1 MKLKKKK
8 KRGSSSKKIALTIE
22 NAFSLA
28 FKLHQGGNVDEAE
41 MLYGRIIESVPNH
54 LDALHFY
61 GVLCHQQ
68 QRKQE
73 AAQLIGRI
81 IEIDPKNAD
90 AHNNLGNVLE
100 GMGRV
105 HDAEICYRQAIALNP
120 GHAQAFNNL
129 GVVLMARKAVDEA
142 LDVYGQA
149 IHISPE
155 TADYRYN
162 LGNALR
168 KCERIDDAVA
178 AYHSA
183 VELDA
188 THVGAWQ
195 GLSRTLIK
203 SDRKGEAKQVFD
215 AWLEKDPENP
225 IALYLQASCMGKG
238 APSRAPD
245 AFVQKTF
252 DDLADSFDEHL
263 QGNLDYRAPPLL
275 IEALANALPQPAGS
289 LNILD
294 AGCGTGLC
302 GPLLKPY
309 ASHLVGVDLS
319 AGMLTRAKGV
329 IAYDEI
335 IQAELTEFLTGKADC
350 FDAIVSA
357 DTLCYFG
364 DLEPVL
370 KRAAGALQDR
380 GVMAFTLEDAGQ
392 EIEGWQLN
400 PHGRY
405 AHTGAYVEHI
415 LGVCGFDIQIKKS
428 VILRNEGGQP
438 VKGHLVV
445 ATTMT
450 RHAS

>member
-8 KRGSSSKKIALTIE
+8 KWRSLSKKITLTIQ
-22 NAFSLA
+22 NAFDLA
-28 FKLHQGGNVDEAE
+28 FKLHQSGSVDEAE
-41 MLYGRIIESVPNH
+41 MLYGRIVEAAPDH
-54 LDALHFY
+54 LNALHFY
-61 GVLCHQQ
+61 GLLCHQQ

-105 HDAEICYRQAIALNP
+105 HDAEVCYRNAIALNP
-120 GHAQAFNNL
+120 GHAPAFNNL
-129 GVVLMARKAVDEA
+129 GVVLMARRAVDEA
-142 LDVYGQA
+142 LEVYGQA
-149 IHISPE
+149 VDLSPE

-162 LGNALR
+162 LANALR

-203 SDRKGEAKQVFD
+203 ADRKEEAKQVFD
-215 AWLEKDPENP
+215 TWLEKDPDNP
-225 IALYLQASCMGKG
+225 IALYLQASSLGQG
-238 APSRAPD
+238 APIRAPD
-245 AFVQKTF
+245 AYVQKTF
-252 DDLADSFDEHL
+252 DDMADSFDEHL
-263 QGNLDYRAPPLL
+263 QENLDYRAPQLL
-275 IEALANALPQPAGS
+275 IQAISSTLPPPDAS
-289 LNILD
+289 LDILD

-309 ASHLVGVDLS
+309 ALQLVGVDLS

-329 IAYDEI
+329 NAYNEL
-335 IQAELTEFLTGKADC
+335 IQTELTKFLNNKTNVYDV
-350 FDAIVSA
+350 IVSA

-364 DLEPVL
+364 DLGPVL
-370 KRAAGALQDR
+370 NGAAVALKPG
-380 GVMAFTLEDAGQ
+380 GVLAFTLEDSEQDVQ
-392 EIEGWQLN
+392 EWQLTQ
-400 PHGRY
+400 HGRY
-405 AHTGAYVEHI
+405 AHTVAYVQE
-415 LGVCGFDIQIKKS
+415 
-428 VILRNEGGQP
+428 VIDSAGLNRQSITSAVLRNEGGQP
-438 VKGHLVV
+438 VKGNLVV
-445 ATTMT
+445 A
-450 RHAS
+450 AKPS